1 MEHSSTKN
9 DSSTSA
15 LFFYPIK
22 SLVYAGAL
30 KFGLFENGD
39 PRSGKFMPLDSNV
52 ADTNQNA
59 KYPPLF
65 VVLVKGFD
73 IKMNSQI
80 VECHVFV
87 VSSKKTSKFLLK
99 GCKKAFEVENN
110 LNGQEFLEKFGSIP
124 LAYDMDKGSPKQV
137 NNNIVKVY
145 DQNGYYYA
153 LKYSAIDVWQLFES
167 PDQMTG
173 QMETFDPNNTESVKW
188 LTSKNDLVDSTK
200 KTDYELDVKELLERD
215 ELMEENFLAEPPKIL
230 VRKRNEP
237 QPVIIE
243 KYITKKQPQVIIK
256 EIYVIEP
263 ARPPIKYVQKLEGVF
278 NMPNNYLPY

>member
-1 MEHSSTKN
+1 MEHSSAKN

-30 KFGLFENGD
+30 KFGLIENED
-39 PRSGKFMPLDSNV
+39 PRSGKFMPLDSKV

-73 IKMNSQI
+73 PKMNSSI

-87 VSSKKTSKFLLK
+87 VSSKKTSKLLLK
-99 GCKKAFEVENN
+99 GCKKAFEVDNPN
-110 LNGQEFLEKFGSIP
+110 VNEFLEKFGNIP

-137 NNNIVKVY
+137 SANIVKVY
-145 DQNGYYYA
+145 DQSGYYYA
-153 LKYSAIDVWQLFES
+153 LKYSPIELWQLFES
-167 PDQMTG
+167 PDQMNN
-173 QMETFDPNNTESVKW
+173 QMTNFDPNNTENVKW

-200 KTDYELDVKELLERD
+200 KSDYELGVKELLERD
-215 ELMEENFLAEPPKIL
+215 ELMEENFLVEPPKIL
-230 VRKRNEP
+230 VRKRTEP
-237 QPVIIE
+237 QPIIIE

-263 ARPPIKYVQKLEGVF
+263 ALPPIKYVQKLEGVF
-278 NMPNNYLPY
+278 TMPKNYLPY

>member
-30 KFGLFENGD
+30 KFGLIDTED
-39 PRSGKFMPLDSNV
+39 PRSGKFMPLDSKV
-52 ADTNQNA
+52 ADTNQNG

-65 VVLVKGFD
+65 VVLVKGYD
-73 IKMNSQI
+73 PKMNFAI

-87 VSSKKTSKFLLK
+87 VNSKKTSKIFLK
-99 GCKKAFEVENN
+99 GCKKAFEVENPDVD
-110 LNGQEFLEKFGSIP
+110 EFLKEFGSIP
-124 LAYDMDKGSPKQV
+124 LTYDMDKGSPRLV
-137 NNNIVKVY
+137 NANIVKSY
-145 DQNGYYYA
+145 DQNGYFYS
-153 LKYSAIDVWQLFES
+153 LKYSPIELWQLFES
-167 PDQMTG
+167 PDQMSN
-173 QMETFDPNNTESVKW
+173 QMQPFDPNNTENVKW

-200 KTDYELDVKELLERD
+200 KSDYEFNVKELLERD
-215 ELMEENFLAEPPKIL
+215 ELMEENFLAEPQIL
-230 VRKRNEP
+230 VRKRSEP
-237 QPVIIE
+237 QPIIIE

-278 NMPNNYLPY
+278 KMPNNYLPY